1 MTIDL
6 RALLTDVA
14 AGRIDPGRAAEMLD
28 DLPKGGA
35 GPAEAPAADGD
46 ASVADRWG
54 VSGAGPGGPDVAG
67 AAAGSSSAA
76 GPSTSAR
83 PSVQGVE
90 RVRVTASARPVRI
103 VGDPTVATAT
113 VDGPHTVT
121 VEAGV
126 LRVEAGSPA
135 AGPQASGSYAYERKT
150 GLSRWLSQAGSVGV
164 PLTVRMNP
172 VLVADAEVLAGS
184 LEMVGLTG
192 PIAFSVTA
200 GSMRLRDCSGVANGV
215 VRAGSATLEVRPTVG
230 AWTVRVESGS
240 VDVHLLPGSDVRVN
254 GQADLGEFKVRA
266 ADGTLVLHKTDR
278 LPEYLL
284 GAGTATLDLHIAM
297 GSAKVRLP

>member
-1 MTIDL
+1 MTSDL
-6 RALLTDVA
+6 RSLLTEVA
-14 AGRIDPGRAAEMLD
+14 AGRIDPGRAAELLE
-28 DLPKGGA
+28 DLPTATAAPAGVAAPDAEAPVDGGA
-35 GPAEAPAADGD
+35 G
-46 ASVADRWG
+46 S
-54 VSGAGPGGPDVAG
+54 SG
-67 AAAGSSSAA
+67 AAAGGPDAVATEGA
-76 GPSTSAR
+76 GSGAGRGTTFG

-103 VGDPTVATAT
+103 IGDPTVATAT
-113 VDGPHTVT
+113 VEGPHTVT

-126 LRVEAGSPA
+126 LRVEAGSSTSGA
-135 AGPQASGSYAYERKT
+135 QASGSYRYERKT

-164 PLTVRMNP
+164 PVTVRMNP
-172 VLVADAEVLAGS
+172 MLVADAEVLAGS

-215 VRAGSATLEVRPTVG
+215 VRAGSGTLEVRPTAG
-230 AWTVRVESGS
+230 AWTLRVESGS
-240 VDVHLLPGSDVRVN
+240 VDLQLLAGSDVRVN

-266 ADGTLVLHKTDR
+266 ADGTLVLQKTDR

-284 GAGTATLDLHIAM
+284 GAGTATFDVHVAM
-297 GSAKVRLP
+297 GSVKVRLP